1 VAKGRPK
8 AKKPAK
14 RRPAAAARRRAPT
27 DHRERALREHLVRL
41 LSKEQ
46 AHCGFESAI
55 ADFPAGLRAVKI
67 PGSPHTPWQI
77 LEHMR
82 IAQWDILEFCRNPRH
97 VSPSYPEGYWPP
109 TVFPP
114 DGAAW
119 ERSVGTFRADLR
131 AMLDLVKNPKTD
143 LFARIS
149 HGQGQTVLREA
160 LLVADHNSYHI
171 GQFILLRRMAGAWET
186 TESS

>member
-1 VAKGRPK
+1 VAKGRSK

-14 RRPAAAARRRAPT
+14 RRPSAAARRRAPT
-27 DHRERALREHLVRL
+27 DHRERVLREHLVRL

-46 AHCGFESAI
+46 AHSGFESAV
-55 ADFPAGLRAVKI
+55 ADFPAGLRAVKV
-67 PGSPHTPWQI
+67 PHSPHTPWQL

-109 TVFPP
+109 TDSPP

-119 ERSVGTFRADLR
+119 ERSVSTFCADLR
-131 AMLDLVKNPKTD
+131 AMIDLVRDPKTN
-143 LFARIS
+143 LFARIP

-160 LLVADHNSYHI
+160 MLVADHNSYHI
-171 GQFILLRRMAGAWET
+171 GQIILLRRMAGAWEPS
-186 TESS
+186 ESS